1 MFTAGAEVEMRVKGR
16 VLRGLGQEEEKE
28 EEEEHPYSRPMIR
41 GMKVKDHAYYQNGR
55 LIKMLLLP

>member
-1 MFTAGAEVEMRVKGR
+1 MRVKGR

-55 LIKMLLLP
+55 LSKMLLLP